1 MPWAKHGR
9 AKAAPRHLRH
19 PSPSSHLPFFTERK
33 GKVVIIISSWI
44 ILVLY
49 FLFITYL
56 ISIVGVGTT
65 YTTGGV
71 EGKAGWNQMSSGMLY
86 SEPRIVTLMVP
97 NRHTIACSLPGR
109 EKRSGKGMG
118 KVKDEKDNRVN
129 RNHLRTKQTT
139 LTRKVAAYS
148 IE

>member
-1 MPWAKHGR
+1 M
-9 AKAAPRHLRH
+9 
-19 PSPSSHLPFFTERK
+19 
-33 GKVVIIISSWI
+33 
-44 ILVLY
+44 LY

-97 NRHTIACSLPGR
+97 NRHTIACSLPG
-109 EKRSGKGMG
+109 EK
-118 KVKDEKDNRVN
+118 
-129 RNHLRTKQTT
+129 
-139 LTRKVAAYS
+139 KVA
-148 IE
+148 EKEWGK